1 MMKIIKIIKKISANP
16 PHKGAVTHHHDQLI
30 IPINFNVIKI
40 KNIKPKKPTPLEDPE
55 SFFPMIK
62 ILYCKD
68 MFIFEYSKIYFINL
82 IFLILI

>member
-1 MMKIIKIIKKISANP
+1 
-16 PHKGAVTHHHDQLI
+16 
-30 IPINFNVIKI
+30 
-40 KNIKPKKPTPLEDPE
+40 
-55 SFFPMIK
+55 MIK